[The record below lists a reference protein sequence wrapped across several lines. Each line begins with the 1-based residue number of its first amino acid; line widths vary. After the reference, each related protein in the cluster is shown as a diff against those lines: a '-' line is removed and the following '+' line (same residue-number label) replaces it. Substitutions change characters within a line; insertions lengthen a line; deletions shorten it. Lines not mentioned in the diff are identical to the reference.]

1 MTILQNVRSRAS
13 FAVTALF
20 AAFFGVVAAAS
31 AAADP
36 DAITAVGSATTTLKD
51 TIVSAMPLILGVAV
65 VIVVLTLAK
74 RLVKKAG

>member
-1 MTILQNVRSRAS
+1 MSTIQNARTRAS
-13 FAVTALF
+13 VAVLTLCVG
-20 AAFFGVVAAAS
+20 FFGLVGAAS

-36 DAITAVGSATTTLKD
+36 DAISAVGSATSTLKD

>member
-1 MTILQNVRSRAS
+1 MSNLHNARQRAS
-13 FAVTALF
+13 VAVTALVVG
-20 AAFFGVVAAAS
+20 FFGLVAAAS